1 MNSNTVTSSPTR
13 ARVAGALAAL
23 AATVAF
29 PQAGT
34 ADAKTYDGAGK
45 ATKDAS
51 IGVEFTLDAKA
62 KKGKLKSASTLS
74 SFFTT
79 NTPFKCSGTGVSGRD
94 DYAFWN
100 DPITIA
106 KNGTFS
112 DVKEL
117 EAGGYVI
124 ERYTLEGKV
133 SGKGKGAVV
142 TGTFHA
148 ERGAGGLKFNNCDT
162 GEVPFKA
169 KVKL

>member
-1 MNSNTVTSSPTR
+1 MNRIHTASATR
-13 ARVAGALAAL
+13 TRVVAGLAAL
-23 AATVAF
+23 AATATF
-29 PQAGT
+29 AHAAT

-45 ATKDAS
+45 ASKDAS
-51 IGVEFTLDAKA
+51 IGVSFTLDAKA
-62 KKGKLKSASTLS
+62 KKGKLKKAATISN
-74 SFFTT
+74 FKTT
-79 NTPFKCSGTGVSGRD
+79 NTPFECSATGESGRD

-100 DPITIA
+100 DPITVA

-117 EAGGYVI
+117 SAGSYVV

-162 GEVPFKA
+162 GEVAFKA